1 MNSNNFAIIMAGG
14 IGSRFWP
21 YSRIKKP
28 KQFQDFM
35 GSDYTLIQLTF
46 NRLKKIIPRDNIF
59 ILTNKLYKKLVKE
72 QIRGINE
79 SRILLEPE
87 MKNTAPCIL
96 YASLK
101 IKKVN
106 PMANVIVAPSD
117 HWIEDEKS
125 FVKNIELA
133 FDLITIK
140 PSLVTFGIRPNR
152 PDTGYGYLKCM
163 NIKNNSNK
171 ILLVDKFIEKPNLLN
186 AKKYLKSEKFLWNSG
201 IFVWKNFDI
210 LSEFKKFQPKMFKIL
225 NDGYDLFDTKSEKDF
240 INQNYSLLDEI
251 SIDFAI
257 MEKTKNCYS
266 IIADFDW
273 SDLGTWTSLL
283 NKSEKDEN
291 SNFTL
296 KKNIYMEDV
305 SGSLVYNK
313 SDKLIV
319 VNGLKDFIVVLDN
332 DVLLIYPKGDD
343 QKLKNIVKNVKKDFG
358 DKM

>member
-1 MNSNNFAIIMAGG
+1 MNYNNFAIIMAGG
-14 IGSRFWP
+14 VGSRFWP
-21 YSRIKKP
+21 YSRINKP

-35 GSDYTLIQLTF
+35 GSGYTLIQLTF
-46 NRLKKIIPRDNIF
+46 NRLKKIIPEKNIF
-59 ILTNKLYKKLVKE
+59 ILTNLQYEKLVKE
-72 QIRGINE
+72 QIKNIDQ
-79 SRILLEPE
+79 SQIVLEPE

-101 IKKVN
+101 IKKIN
-106 PMANVIVAPSD
+106 PEAVVIVAPSD

-125 FVKNIELA
+125 FIKNIELA
-133 FDLITIK
+133 FDLISIK

-152 PDTGYGYLKCM
+152 PDTGYGYLKCLDT
-163 NIKNNSNK
+163 KNSNNK
-171 ILLVDKFIEKPNLLN
+171 ILLVDKFIEKPDLLN
-186 AKKYLKSEKFLWNSG
+186 AKKYLKSKNFLWNSG

-210 LSEFKKFQPKMFKIL
+210 LSEFERFQPKMFKIL
-225 NDGYDLFDTKSEKDF
+225 NNGYDFFNTIDEKNF

-283 NKSEKDEN
+283 DKSKKDEN

-305 SGSLVYNK
+305 SGSLVYSK
-313 SDKLIV
+313 SEKLV
-319 VNGLKDFIVVLDN
+319 VIKGLKDFIVVLDK

-343 QKLKNIVKNVKKDFG
+343 QKLKNIVKNVNKKFI
-358 DKM
+358 DKT

>member
-1 MNSNNFAIIMAGG
+1 MKIRPVILCGGAGTRLWPNSKNHQA
-14 IGSRFWP
+14 
-21 YSRIKKP
+21 
-28 KQFQDFM
+28 KQFIDF
-35 GSDYTLIQLTF
+35 GNWTLFGKTLERTKVSIFDTPIISTNKKYLKQVKQHLRKYKISKYKIVLEPAKRNTAPAILSTALIKDIPNEQPLMFFSADHLIEKISIF
-46 NRLKKIIPRDNIF
+46 NKAINKYKSNLSNKNIF
-59 ILTNKLYKKLVKE
+59 IF
-72 QIRGINE
+72 GIKPTSPSSE
-79 SRILLEPE
+79 YGYFIT
-87 MKNTAPCIL
+87 K
-96 YASLK
+96 K
-101 IKKVN
+101 IKGSIN
-106 PMANVIVAPSD
+106 
-117 HWIEDEKS
+117 
-125 FVKNIELA
+125 
-133 FDLITIK
+133 
-140 PSLVTFGIRPNR
+140 LVT
-152 PDTGYGYLKCM
+152 
-163 NIKNNSNK
+163 
-171 ILLVDKFIEKPNLLN
+171 KFIEKPNLLN
-186 AKKYLKSEKFLWNSG
+186 AKKYLKSKKFLWNSG

-225 NDGYDLFDTKSEKDF
+225 NDGYDLFNTKSEKDF

-319 VNGLKDFIVVLDN
+319 VNGLKDLIVVLDN

-343 QKLKNIVKNVKKDFG
+343 QKLKNIVKNVKKEFG